1 MLSITPC
8 RKTISDRFPV
18 ASFVVQVPS
27 HRVFEIACATDASLL
42 RGDQRARRTPENF
55 FSSRGDGLLRAS
67 AGQATYLLPPGQLR
81 RFAGKSRLYYAVA
94 SYGDPRGNSPE
105 FTVSPEEPERA
116 PYVSLSQDFTGR
128 TLDRSRLR
136 HRAGAEARYGAAGPA
151 LTWGADRYGQAAA
164 PAAGQQQQYDDGY
177 SADLWKTPTGP
188 RALGTELEDPPD
200 PPDAATLEEPPGAE
214 DAPALRAQQEAE
226 AYGRR
231 SSGGYGSGAAPV
243 RAYGRAGHAVPVEAF
258 SVPEPPGD
266 EHPRHDSPIQTFAG
280 AARDGTNGEA
290 RLGNPEGPSLGEPP
304 GAEDPH
310 ELRGRSPRYGD
321 ASGAAAA
328 SPAHATTAAP
338 VLAAGKDDH
347 FEDALGPDAEG
358 ELSSASPSLEA
369 GALTIP
375 AKFRLVQQIAPFES
389 GAEGYSAIDADGEFN
404 DATHSAYQRAHVG
417 LSWGL
422 VQFNQRGGGL
432 GRVLVACER
441 RAPVLFRE
449 TFGKERDRL
458 LQVTTAATEEERLQP
473 VGGTPLWHEPWV
485 ARFRHAGRVPQF
497 QAAQNEVAIEAYL
510 DPNLSFAAAL
520 GLDSDRALAMLYD
533 RFVHM
538 GNAAARRFVIDAV
551 TPLRDEAAIR
561 GALQAVG
568 QDSVQAFQR
577 SVGLVES
584 ATLGPKGHAALI
596 GALRKLGAKSPV
608 QVPSLPTLLDKL
620 VQASHGRRFE
630 QRMIQ
635 LRASSELSDLVRRE
649 S

>member
-18 ASFVVQVPS
+18 ASFVVQVPP

-67 AGQATYLLPPGQLR
+67 AGQATYLLPPSQLR
-81 RFAGKSRLYYAVA
+81 KFAGKSRLYYAVA

-105 FTVSPEEPERA
+105 FTVSPEDPERA

-136 HRAGAEARYGAAGPA
+136 HRDDAEARYGAAGPA

-164 PAAGQQQQYDDGY
+164 PPAGQQQSYDDGY
-177 SADLWKTPTGP
+177 PADLWKAPTRP
-188 RALGTELEDPPD
+188 RALGTEIEDPPD
-200 PPDAATLEEPPGAE
+200 PPDTAALEEPPGAE

-231 SSGGYGSGAAPV
+231 SSGGYGSDTAPV
-243 RAYGRAGHAVPVEAF
+243 RAYGRAGHAAAF

-266 EHPRHDSPIQTFAG
+266 EHPRHDSPVQTSAP
-280 AARDGTNGEA
+280 AARDGTNNEA
-290 RLGNPEGPSLGEPP
+290 RLGNPEGPSFGEPP

-321 ASGAAAA
+321 ASGTAVA
-328 SPAHATTAAP
+328 SPTHATAAAP

-358 ELSSASPSLEA
+358 ELSSSSPSLAA
-369 GALTIP
+369 GTLTIP
-375 AKFRLVQQIAPFES
+375 AKFRLVQQVAPFES

-404 DATHSAYQRAHVG
+404 DATHSAYQRTHLG

-458 LQVTTAATEEERLQP
+458 IHVSTAATEEERIQP
-473 VGGTPLWHEPWV
+473 VGGTPLWHEPWI

-533 RFVHM
+533 RCVHM
-538 GNAAARRFVIDAV
+538 GNAAARRFVIDAL
-551 TPLRDEAAIR
+551 TPLRDEAAIH

-577 SVGLVES
+577 SVGLAES

-596 GALRKLGAKSPV
+596 GAVRKLGAKSAV
-608 QVPSLPTLLDKL
+608 KVPALSELLDKL

-649 S
+649 T